1 MQPKITSGL
10 EQLVDNLRKLDEQL
24 TSLKATTRRIA
35 SLERARDAA
44 HDPSIKAVWDDKA
57 AQLRV
62 SKFEEGVRHLIA
74 IRQDKIRKDKGH
86 A

>member
-35 SLERARDAA
+35 SLELARDTA

-57 AQLRV
+57 TQLRV

-74 IRQDKIRKDKGH
+74 IRKDKIRKDH
-86 A
+86 

>member
-1 MQPKITSGL
+1 MPPKITSGL
-10 EQLVDNLRKLDEQL
+10 HQLVDDLSKLDEQL

-35 SLERARDAA
+35 SLELARDAA

-57 AQLRV
+57 TQLRV

-74 IRQDKIRKDKGH
+74 IRKDHCH